1 MALQFELDSVEGLP
15 ADVAKEYIKGD
26 DNKFRLDV
34 PGVVPSARL
43 AEFRDNNIQLKKDLE
58 KFKGIDPAKY
68 SDLAKLES
76 MVADKSLL
84 DAGKV
89 EELVAG
95 RIGTMKVEYEG
106 QVDQLKTQ
114 ISTSNRQ
121 LESLLIDSSV
131 RAAATPTEGP
141 QALPSAVDDLLLR
154 AKTVFRIVD
163 GVAVPIDSKGQVIY
177 GANGTDPMSITEW
190 MKGLHKNAPHLFAAS
205 KGGDAP
211 RQVGR
216 HVQTGNMT
224 ATQKIAAGLQ

>member
-1 MALQFELDSVEGLP
+1 MALQFELDSVEGLSP
-15 ADVAKEYIKGD
+15 DIAKEYVRGD
-26 DNKFRLDV
+26 DQKYRLDV
-34 PGVVPSARL
+34 PGVVPSAKL
-43 AEFRDNNIQLKKDLE
+43 VEFRENNITLKRELE

-106 QVDQLKTQ
+106 QIEQYKGQ

-131 RAAATPTEGP
+131 RAAATPLEGP

-163 GVAVPIDSKGQVIY
+163 GVATPINEKGQVIY
-177 GANGTDPMSITEW
+177 GANGTDPMSISEW
-190 MKGLHKNAPHLFAAS
+190 MKGLHKNAPHLFGAN

-211 RQVGR
+211 RHINRV
-216 HVQTGNMT
+216 TGGVNMT
-224 ATQKIAAGLQ
+224 AVQKIAAGLS